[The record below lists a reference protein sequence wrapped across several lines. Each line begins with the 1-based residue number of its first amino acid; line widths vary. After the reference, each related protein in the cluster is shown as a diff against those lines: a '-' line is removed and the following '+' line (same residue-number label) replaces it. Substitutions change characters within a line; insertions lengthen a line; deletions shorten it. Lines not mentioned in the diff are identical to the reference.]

1 MNFLNVLIL
10 SLVEGLTEFL
20 PVSSTGHLIAF
31 SRWLNLPPTTF
42 LSSFN
47 LAIQLGAIAAVAV
60 LYGRRLLRGGDLW
73 KKVAVAFV
81 PTGVVGFTLYKIIKG
96 YLLGSVAVVA
106 WSLALG
112 GIFIILFEK
121 WYKRHRQVREDI
133 NHITYKQAFYLGL
146 AQAVSIIPGV
156 SRSGAT
162 ILGGLAMG
170 LPRSLV
176 VEFSFLLAIPTMT
189 AAVGYDMLK
198 SAGTFSASDW
208 HWLLLGFIFSFATAW
223 VTIKWFLNF
232 IKNHDFTVFG
242 TYRVLAALIIWWL
255 LLS

>member
-1 MNFLNVLIL
+1 M
-10 SLVEGLTEFL
+10 EK
-20 PVSSTGHLIAF
+20 
-31 SRWLNLPPTTF
+31 
-42 LSSFN
+42 
-47 LAIQLGAIAAVAV
+47 
-60 LYGRRLLRGGDLW
+60 GRRGFCPYRRG
-73 KKVAVAFV
+73 
-81 PTGVVGFTLYKIIKG
+81 GFTLYKIIKG